1 MAERTVQGAWVA
13 LPSDEQIRAI
23 QATPAPE
30 ASGLSPATARGYDFG
45 FVAGMSRLLMAH
57 DRLGPLF
64 RQLFRELMFGPGH
77 LDRRE
82 REMVAAVAAAA
93 QDCHY

>member
-1 MAERTVQGAWVA
+1 
-13 LPSDEQIRAI
+13 
-23 QATPAPE
+23 
-30 ASGLSPATARGYDFG
+30 
-45 FVAGMSRLLMAH
+45 MAH

>member
-1 MAERTVQGAWVA
+1 MAERTVQGAWVV
-13 LPSDEQIRAI
+13 LPSDEQIRAM
-23 QATPAPE
+23 QAPQ
-30 ASGLSPATARGYDFG
+30 ASGAPAIARGYDFG

>member
-13 LPSDEQIRAI
+13 LPGDEQIGAM
-23 QATPAPE
+23 QAPAAP
-30 ASGLSPATARGYDFG
+30 GTSPAVARGYDFG

-57 DRLGPLF
+57 DRLGPPF

-82 REMVAAVAAAA
+82 REMVAATAAAA

>member
-1 MAERTVQGAWVA
+1 MAEQTVHGAWVA
-13 LPSDEQIRAI
+13 LPSDEQIGAM
-23 QATPAPE
+23 QPSGAAA
-30 ASGLSPATARGYDFG
+30 ASQGVARGYDFG

>member
-13 LPSDEQIRAI
+13 LPGDEQLRAM
-23 QATPAPE
+23 QAPPAPG
-30 ASGLSPATARGYDFG
+30 APAAQTVARGYDFG

>member
-1 MAERTVQGAWVA
+1 MAERTVEGSWVA
-13 LPSDEQIRAI
+13 LPGDEQIRAME
-23 QATPAPE
+23 APPAPG
-30 ASGLSPATARGYDFG
+30 APGVQTVARGYDFG